1 MNTYDYEASGQHRK
15 LTYDCTKT
23 PETKR
28 VYLFP
33 GGDRIE
39 IEGVVIARA
48 SRHGNHSLTLADGTV
63 TVVAWGWLTLTFPGA
78 SQVAPKEVVERCE
91 NAWIEHLTP
100 EAKDRDKAV
109 ASSPADTL
117 TLAERFAGSTQASAG
132 NSRHYTAQRPSPPD
146 GQAN

>member
-1 MNTYDYEASGQHRK
+1 MKTPDYEFSGQHRK

-48 SRHGNHSLTLADGTV
+48 SRHGNHSLTLVDGTV
-63 TVVAWGWLTLTFPGA
+63 TVVAWGWLTLTLPGE
-78 SQVAPKEVVERCE
+78 SQVAPKEVIERGE
-91 NAWIEHLTP
+91 SAWDKCLTT
-100 EAKDRDKAV
+100 
-109 ASSPADTL
+109 PAAPTRQPI
-117 TLAERFAGSTQASAG
+117 AFKNIG
-132 NSRHYTAQRPSPPD
+132 TAP
-146 GQAN
+146 AN